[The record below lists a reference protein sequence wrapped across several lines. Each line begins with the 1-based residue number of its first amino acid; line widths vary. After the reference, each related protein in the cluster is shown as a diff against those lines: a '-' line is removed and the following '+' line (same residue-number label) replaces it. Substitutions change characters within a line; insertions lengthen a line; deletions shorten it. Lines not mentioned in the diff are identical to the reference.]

1 MDYIIVKYL
10 HFLGI
15 LTLFACVVVE
25 HLLVKE
31 QMSPAEIRRVSV
43 VDSVYGLSA
52 GIVLAAGLVLWFVAG
67 KGSSFYTSNPIF
79 HLKVSLFVV
88 MGLLSIYP
96 TLFFIRQRRVT
107 ESSVNVPK
115 RIKQMLRVQLV
126 IALLLPLLAALMAQ
140 GYGLRP

>member
-10 HFLGI
+10 HLLGI
-15 LTLFACVVVE
+15 LTLFSCVVVE

-52 GIVLAAGLVLWFVAG
+52 GVVLAAGLVLWFVVG
-67 KGSSFYTSNPIF
+67 KGPSFYTANPIF

-96 TLFFIRQRRVT
+96 TLFFIKQRRATAASVT
-107 ESSVNVPK
+107 VPK
-115 RIKQMLRVQLV
+115 WIKQMLRAQLA
-126 IALLLPLLAALMAQ
+126 IALLLPLLAVLMAQ
-140 GYGLRP
+140 GYGLR